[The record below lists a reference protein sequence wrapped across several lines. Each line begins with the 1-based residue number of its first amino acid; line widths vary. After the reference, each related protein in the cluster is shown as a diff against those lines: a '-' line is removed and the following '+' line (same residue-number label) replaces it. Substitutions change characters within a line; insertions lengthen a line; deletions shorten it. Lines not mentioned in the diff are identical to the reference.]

1 MLPSLEHSHVH
12 LFTHCL
18 WLPSHHNSEL
28 GKLQQRSYACK
39 TENIY
44 SGTWLLLLLSRFSR
58 VRLYATPQTGLCS
71 PPGKNTGVGC
81 HFLLQCMKVKSESEV
96 AQPCPTPS
104 DPMDCSTPGSSVHGI
119 FQTGVLEWGAIA
131 FSNSGTL
138 QKKIT
143 KQILIKYKFLDFL
156 HQFYHF
162 S

>member
-44 SGTWLLLLLSRFSR
+44 SGTWLLLLLSCFSR

-71 PPGKNTGVGC
+71 PPGSAVPGI
-81 HFLLQCMKVKSESEV
+81 LQARTLERGAIPSPIRESEKWKWV
-96 AQPCPTPS
+96 DTLCLLGWLSPKRQGITNANKDVEKREHLCAVGRNVNWYRHYGKQF
-104 DPMDCSTPGSSVHGI
+104 GVSSK
-119 FQTGVLEWGAIA
+119 
-131 FSNSGTL
+131 S
-138 QKKIT
+138 
-143 KQILIKYKFLDFL
+143 
-156 HQFYHF
+156 
-162 S
+162 